1 MIVRARQ
8 IHIVQSAIKSE
19 AAVRRNEGKM
29 FELAT
34 PGLATPDLP
43 LVPSQPSCAVRNVV
57 LATLPEPDFALLRP
71 HLTVAQLRR
80 NEILHDAFRC
90 PHAVYFIES
99 GIVSRVVRTAKDG
112 AVEVA
117 GVGRCGFI
125 GVSVVLGTMQSIQRT
140 VVTVPGTALRIE
152 AERLRQI
159 MTLRPS
165 IKEHLL
171 KYVQLLMALKAQIA
185 LCNAKHDISERV
197 ARWLVLAQD
206 LTGNDVLPVTHGLI
220 AGALGVRR
228 PSVSL
233 ALADFEA
240 AGLVEGTRGSLNI
253 RDLGGLRQRAC
264 DCHGLVKDRFR
275 LFCDMPHHPHAL

>member
-1 MIVRARQ
+1 
-8 IHIVQSAIKSE
+8 
-19 AAVRRNEGKM
+19 M

-34 PGLATPDLP
+34 PGLPIVP
-43 LVPSQPSCAVRNVV
+43 LKSSCTVRNVV
-57 LATLPEPDFALLRP
+57 LATLPEVDFALLRP
-71 HLTVAQLRR
+71 HLMVTPLRR

-90 PHAVYFIES
+90 PDAVYFIES

-117 GVGRCGFI
+117 GVGRSGFI
-125 GVSVVLGTMQSIQRT
+125 GVSVVLGTMQALQRT
-140 VVTVPGTALRIE
+140 VVTVPGTALRID
-152 AERLRQI
+152 AERLRLI
-159 MTLRPS
+159 MTARPA

-185 LCNAKHDISERV
+185 LCNAKHEISERV

-206 LTGNDVLPVTHGLI
+206 LTGNDVVPVTHGLI

-228 PSVSL
+228 PGVSL
-233 ALADFEA
+233 ALAEFEA
-240 AGLVEGTRGSLNI
+240 AGLVAGTRGSLKI

-264 DCHGLVKDRFR
+264 DCHGVVKDRFR
-275 LFCDMPHHPHAL
+275 LFCDMPHHAHAL